1 MVSRIAYESNANT
14 GHLRTFPELSSPRP
28 HTLSHLWAHQ
38 QANRHRDLAFHNGLT
53 LMVACEKLGNSDT
66 KTDKPSEMKR
76 HSIIL
81 VLKKSRFY
89 VNNAVQVKFMS

>member
-1 MVSRIAYESNANT
+1 MVSHTANESDANT
-14 GHLRTFPELSSPRP
+14 GHLRTFPELSSPHP
-28 HTLSHLWAHQ
+28 HTLSYFWAHQ

-66 KTDKPSEMKR
+66 KTDKPFEMKR

-81 VLKKSRFY
+81 VLKKSRID
-89 VNNAVQVKFMS
+89 VNNTVQVKFMS

>member
-1 MVSRIAYESNANT
+1 MVSHIAYESDANT

-28 HTLSHLWAHQ
+28 HTLSYLWAHQ
-38 QANRHRDLAFHNGLT
+38 QANQHRELAFQNGLA

-66 KTDKPSEMKR
+66 KTDKPFEMKR
-76 HSIIL
+76 HYIIL
-81 VLKKSRFY
+81 VLKKSRFD